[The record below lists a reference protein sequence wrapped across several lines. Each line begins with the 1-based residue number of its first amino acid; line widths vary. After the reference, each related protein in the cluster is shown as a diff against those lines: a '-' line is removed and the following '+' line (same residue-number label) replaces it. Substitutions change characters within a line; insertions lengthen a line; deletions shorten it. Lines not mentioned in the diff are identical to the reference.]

1 MLRFL
6 GVLHFIVV
14 FLWLPPPVSARISG
28 GRRFWVATP
37 ILGCR
42 YGATVFGRLGAFLMV
57 LRLPLCSTTGGDG
70 ARCECRVYPVG
81 APMAKKHPP
90 GGEGL
95 SHTPAD
101 GGDYPSKGT
110 LLPPFVNGW
119 RAGSVLSPGYV
130 RRSEDRLS
138 EPRFRPQAWSGMA
151 LAPGGRRTWRSAQ
164 GTRNL
169 AYCAFR
175 EEFISSTGRVSRGPH
190 GQNWRPPSTLL
201 LRPTCRRSAKA
212 SSLTGQQKCHIQLM
226 ENVTLTPK
234 EQTRLKI
241 LNSLLAEHLTLD
253 QAASLMGVSPR
264 HTRRILAAYHEK
276 GAATVARGW

>member
-119 RAGSVLSPGYV
+119 RTGPVCPPVTSGGQKTGFANRGLGPAWLGTRWAANVAERTEDTGPRLLCAPRRIYLGDRPG
-130 RRSEDRLS
+130 
-138 EPRFRPQAWSGMA
+138 EPR
-151 LAPGGRRTWRSAQ
+151 
-164 GTRNL
+164 
-169 AYCAFR
+169 
-175 EEFISSTGRVSRGPH
+175 PH
-190 GQNWRPPSTLL
+190 GRNRRPPRSDSSISN
-201 LRPTCRRSAKA
+201 RPNKLPRTHPLNWFPSICSVDKLARLPNSGGIFPLNW
-212 SSLTGQQKCHIQLM
+212 SSYQP
-226 ENVTLTPK
+226 N
-234 EQTRLKI
+234 
-241 LNSLLAEHLTLD
+241 
-253 QAASLMGVSPR
+253 
-264 HTRRILAAYHEK
+264 
-276 GAATVARGW
+276 